1 MELLVDRKKIEEFCC
16 ENKIDYLGLFG
27 SVSRK
32 EATETSDVDLLVRF
46 SSQNIGLFEHLK
58 MSDRLENLLGRKV
71 DLVTERSLHPYIREK
86 VLSEV
91 ITLYERR

>member
-1 MELLVDRKKIEEFCC
+1 MELLIDRKKIEEFCRQ
-16 ENKIDYLGLFG
+16 NKIDYLGLFG

-32 EATETSDVDLLVRF
+32 EETETSDVDLLVRF
-46 SSQNIGLFEHLK
+46 SSQNVSLFEHLNLE
-58 MSDRLENLLGRKV
+58 SRLKDLFGRTV
-71 DLVTERSLHPYIREK
+71 DLVTERSLHPYIRER